1 MISVVQILTILWSPL
16 VASFIQLTADRKG
29 FGESAFSQC
38 DNCKKRLRWYAL
50 IPIIGYF
57 LIRGKCSCG
66 YKIPVKYPVWELFF
80 TALWIILVTTIGI
93 NSWLLLVWLVMYS
106 VGMLIALWDYLYY
119 EVPLLVYFLF
129 IILLSSLN
137 LSRLVEI
144 YQLRIVETLLMGIV
158 IIVSSLIVSKYKKQ
172 KQVIAPA
179 DYLLILIIT
188 LIYGIN
194 IALYSVLA
202 VLGIAVIYL
211 LFRKNNKI
219 PLLSFY
225 IPVVYIIE
233 AILARL

>member
-1 MISVVQILTILWSPL
+1 M
-16 VASFIQLTADRKG
+16 ASFIQLTADRKG
-29 FGESAFSQC
+29 FGQSAFSQC
-38 DNCKKRLRWYAL
+38 DNCKKRLPWYAL
-50 IPIIGYF
+50 IPIIGYL

-66 YKIPVKYPVWELFF
+66 YKIPVKYPIWELLF
-80 TALWIILVTTIGI
+80 TASWIILIATIGI
-93 NSWLLLVWLVMYS
+93 NSWVLFVWFIMYS
-106 VGMLIALWDYLYY
+106 VGMLIVLWDYLYY
-119 EVPLLVYFLF
+119 EVPLVVYLLFLV
-129 IILLSSLN
+129 LLSSLN
-137 LSRLVEI
+137 FSAFVEI
-144 YQLRIVETLLMGIV
+144 NTLRIVETLLMGIV
-158 IIVSSLIVSKYKKQ
+158 IVSSSLIVTKYKKQ

-233 AILARL
+233 AILTQL